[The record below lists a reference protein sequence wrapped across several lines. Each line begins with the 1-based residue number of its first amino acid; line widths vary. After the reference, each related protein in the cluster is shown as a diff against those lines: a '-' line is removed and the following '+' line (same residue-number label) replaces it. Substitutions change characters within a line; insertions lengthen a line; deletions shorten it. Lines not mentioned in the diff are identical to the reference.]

1 MKQRELEWAL
11 DSLEWQF
18 ASPSASLEQHATPP
32 DVAAA
37 LLHAACLRG
46 DVVERFVCDLGC
58 GPGVLAI
65 GAAALGAA
73 AVIGLEVDEEAL
85 QQAREN
91 AEGAEVDDVCEWV
104 MADLTCAPI
113 HRLLALGREGADDDS
128 GGEGQEEAEAA
139 SEAGMERGLEVD
151 GGDGTTGGV
160 PGGTGAL
167 ISWKWRKC
175 VDTVVMNPPFGTK
188 RKGID
193 MAFLEAA
200 VCLARRSVYSLHKSS
215 TRAYIQGRV
224 DRMGCKGRP
233 IAQCRYPL
241 PKTQKHH
248 KHASVDVEVDVW
260 VVEPPREDDKDG
272 CEINLPM

>member
-1 MKQRELEWAL
+1 LEWAL

-18 ASPSASLEQHATPP
+18 ASPSAALEQHATPP

-46 DVVERFVCDLGC
+46 DIAGKFVCDLGC
-58 GPGVLAI
+58 GPGVLSI

-73 AVIGLEVDEEAL
+73 AVVGLEVDEDAL
-85 QQAREN
+85 DQAREN

-113 HRLLALGREGADDDS
+113 HRLLVHGREDGEDGESD
-128 GGEGQEEAEAA
+128 GEGSGSEDGVVGRTVEALAET
-139 SEAGMERGLEVD
+139 EGQGMAGSSSSGDERGVMHA
-151 GGDGTTGGV
+151 GR
-160 PGGTGAL
+160 
-167 ISWKWRKC
+167 WKKS

-200 VCLARRSVYSLHKSS
+200 VCMARESVYSLHKSS
-215 TRAYIQGRV
+215 TRSYIQGRL

-241 PKTQKHH
+241 PKTQKYH
-248 KHASVDVEVDVW
+248 KQASKDVEVDVW
-260 VVEPPREDDKDG
+260 VVEPPKDK
-272 CEINLPM
+272 EHPS